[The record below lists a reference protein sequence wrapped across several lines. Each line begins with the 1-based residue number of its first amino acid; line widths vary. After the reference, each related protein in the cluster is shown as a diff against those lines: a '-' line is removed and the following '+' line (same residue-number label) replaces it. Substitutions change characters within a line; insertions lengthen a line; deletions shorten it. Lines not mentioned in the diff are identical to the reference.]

1 MLGASDMTARWAL
14 PAIRKSTYPTPPDLI
29 NRRAGVAP
37 IQPQGTGSSDV
48 DVRPRQIAGVPCTV
62 CTPRESRHTAVYFH
76 GGGYR
81 LGSAERSTPFAT
93 KLAAATHATVVVVE
107 YRLAPEHPFPA
118 GLHDAA
124 TVYGHLLDEG
134 HRGAIAIGD
143 SAGGGLAAALTL
155 AAVNNGL
162 PPPTALVMMSPW
174 LDLSCTASTFSSRAG
189 TDQLFSREAAQ
200 EAAGMYLQGHD
211 PGDPL
216 VSPLRANLES
226 WPSCLVLASTE
237 EVLLDD
243 AITFTA
249 KLALAGVPVTSHF
262 VPGVPH
268 AWPAVFHDLPASVTA
283 LKDIATFVEGL

>member
-1 MLGASDMTARWAL
+1 MTARWTL
-14 PAIRKSTYPTPPDLI
+14 PVIRKSTYPTPPDLI
-29 NRRAGVAP
+29 NRRVGVGP
-37 IQPQGTGSSDV
+37 SPPQGTLPSDV
-48 DVRPRQIAGVPCTV
+48 EVRARPIGGVPCTV
-62 CTPRESRHTAVYFH
+62 CTPRDSRHTAVYFH

-93 KLAAATHATVVVVE
+93 KLAAATHATVFVVE

-124 TVYGHLLDEG
+124 IVYGHLLDEG
-134 HRGAIAIGD
+134 HRTTIAIGD
-143 SAGGGLAAALTL
+143 SAGGGLAAALTV
-155 AAVNNGL
+155 AAATNGL
-162 PPPTALVMMSPW
+162 PLPTALVMMSPW
-174 LDLSCTASTFSSRAG
+174 LDLSCTAGTFTSRAG
-189 TDQLFSREAAQ
+189 TDQLFSRQAAE

-216 VSPLRANLES
+216 VSPLGADLDS

-243 AITFTA
+243 AIAFTA
-249 KLALAGVPVTSHF
+249 RLALAGVPVTSHF

-283 LKDIATFVEGL
+283 LRNIARFVEGL